1 MLRTYIRPHLEEG
14 ALLTRYG
21 HDTESLSKA
30 KARIER
36 LSRSTT
42 LDEAEI
48 RAVMKNGSERLLAVL
63 SNGLVIT
70 IWPEQ

>member
-21 HDTESLSKA
+21 HDTNDMRKA

-36 LSRSTT
+36 LSRSQP
-42 LDEAEI
+42 LDEAEV
-48 RAVMKNGSERLLAVL
+48 RLVLKNGAERLLAVL
-63 SNGLVIT
+63 SNGVVIS
-70 IWPEQ
+70 ISNAN